1 MSVDGILKISD
12 FGVSEELDKYTDA
25 DTCSKSRG
33 SPAFQAGPLARTLT
47 TTTTLTLALALTRS
61 LTLTLTLTPTLTLRL
76 SLTLTSR
83 RRSPRERCSS
93 RASRWTCGQ
102 PASRS
107 TY

>member
-33 SPAFQAGPLARTLT
+33 SPAFQAGPLARTRT

-61 LTLTLTLTPTLTLRL
+61 LSLSLTPTLSLTLTLN
-76 SLTLTSR
+76 LTSR

-107 TY
+107 IY

>member
-47 TTTTLTLALALTRS
+47 TTTTLTLALALTLS
-61 LTLTLTLTPTLTLRL
+61 LSLSLTPTLTLTLTLT
-76 SLTLTSR
+76 LTSH

-107 TY
+107 IY